1 MTRVFQSAPFG
12 IATADADGR
21 IVTANAAFMRMF
33 AVEGRG
39 VPATVAALVSDGEEE
54 AGRELA
60 KALER
65 AISGRTGAAPIEVF
79 FGPQREL
86 ARRIYVSAL
95 NAGPRSKE
103 GAVLYAIDATEQKAL
118 ELKFAQS
125 HKMEA
130 VGKLAGGVAHDFNNV
145 LTAIIGFSDLLLQTH
160 RQTDPSYRDI
170 MNIKSSAN
178 RAAGLVRQLLAFSR
192 RQTLQ
197 PEVMELGEVLTDLS
211 APLLNRSLGEN
222 IELKILSGRDLWYVK
237 ADKTQFDAGDHQP
250 GRQRPRRHA
259 RRRLPHHPHAQR
271 ERAREPEARGLRAWP
286 PANTC

>member
-1 MTRVFQSAPFG
+1 MP
-12 IATADADGR
+12 DGR

-39 VPATVAALVSDGEEE
+39 VPTTVADLVPDGEEQ
-54 AGRELA
+54 AGGELA

-65 AISGRTGAAPIEVF
+65 AVAGRTGAAPIEVF
-79 FGPQREL
+79 FGSQREL

-95 NAGPRSKE
+95 GVGPRARE

-160 RQTDPSYRDI
+160 RPDGSRLPRHHEHQEQRQPGGRPGA
-170 MNIKSSAN
+170 SAA
-178 RAAGLVRQLLAFSR
+178 RLLAPADAAAGGAGAR
-192 RQTLQ
+192 RDCSPTC
-197 PEVMELGEVLTDLS
+197 
-211 APLLNRSLGEN
+211 APLLNRTLER
-222 IELKILSGRDLWYVK
+222 EDR
-237 ADKTQFDAGDHQP
+237 
-250 GRQRPRRHA
+250 
-259 RRRLPHHPHAQR
+259 AQD
-271 ERAREPEARGLRAWP
+271 RARAATCGTSRPTRRSSSTSSSTWRSTPATPCPTAAASPSARA
-286 PANTC
+286 T